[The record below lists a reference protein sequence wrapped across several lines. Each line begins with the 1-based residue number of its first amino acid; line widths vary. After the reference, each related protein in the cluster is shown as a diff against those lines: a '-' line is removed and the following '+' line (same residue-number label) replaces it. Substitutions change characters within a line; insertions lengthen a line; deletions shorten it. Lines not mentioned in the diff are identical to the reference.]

1 MLQFFPRQS
10 QIEMLQIIESPE
22 ERKEV
27 YPTGFE
33 HRFSEPDRVTLK
45 LVFLVF
51 CFFFFGMCVWLWEG
65 SPLCFTFIFDNPQVS
80 ALHRA

>member
-1 MLQFFPRQS
+1 
-10 QIEMLQIIESPE
+10 MLQIIESPE

-51 CFFFFGMCVWLWEG
+51 CFFFFWYVCVAMG
-65 SPLCFTFIFDNPQVS
+65 RFTSV
-80 ALHRA
+80 LHFHF